1 MTWKMK
7 LLLLKNFLKYVL
19 KKFGIG
25 VVNMRFLNKILKKD
39 NGNKKKSNNT
49 LEEDIPLAS
58 DWVTKAL
65 NSSGYKADYSLE
77 SMKEIDRFFD
87 EQNSETGLLSKNGG
101 MILFSLG
108 SYIGETAIKLYGG
121 KWITDDSD
129 PQGEINIAVKLSN
142 GTVIWPVLR
151 CLKRCKQGCEESI
164 YAYLFA
170 LKN

>member
-1 MTWKMK
+1 MV
-7 LLLLKNFLKYVL
+7 N
-19 KKFGIG
+19 IG
-25 VVNMRFLNKILKKD
+25 FLNKILKKN

-49 LEEDIPLAS
+49 LEEDIHLAS
-58 DWVTKAL
+58 DWVVKAL

-87 EQNSETGLLSKNGG
+87 EQSGETGLLSKNRGT
-101 MILFSLG
+101 ILFSLA

-121 KWITDDSD
+121 EWITDDSD
-129 PQGEINIAVKLSN
+129 PQGEINISVKLRN

-151 CLKRCKQGCEESI
+151 CMKRCGQGYEESI

-170 LKN
+170 LND